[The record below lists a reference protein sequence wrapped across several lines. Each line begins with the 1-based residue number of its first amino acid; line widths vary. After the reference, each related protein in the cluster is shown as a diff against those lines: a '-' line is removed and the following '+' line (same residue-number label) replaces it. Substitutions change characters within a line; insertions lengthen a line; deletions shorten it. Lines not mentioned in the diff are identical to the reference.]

1 MKIIG
6 ISGTRADYGIYRPLL
21 FELHRDP
28 VFHLQLVVTGMH
40 LLKEYGQTIDNVEQ
54 DPFEVIAQP
63 SILVKGDSTYA
74 MSQSAGIATLY
85 FSDIFHFHQPDA
97 ILLLGDRGE
106 MLAAAI
112 AAHYQ
117 NITIVHLHGG
127 EKSGSADDAVRHA
140 ISKLAHLHFVSTFQ
154 AKKTLQHLG
163 EEEWRIFPVGSL
175 RKHDIEKIKYLDKGE
190 KTRLMKK
197 YGLSTK
203 QKKVLLTMHPDSKE
217 QEPFPLQIESVLK
230 ALEHC
235 SEINLIFI
243 GPNSDAGSDIFR
255 EYMQTYC
262 KQSKWC
268 SYYASIPSDEY
279 LFLLSQMDLLI
290 GNSSS
295 GIIEAP
301 FFHLPFINVGNRQ
314 QDRTHGDHVCHV
326 PYQTEKIKAKIEE
339 ILHSPRK
346 NIKCNPYDIVKAPAQ
361 EIVKLLKIGLRQ
373 PNLHHPPFVDPDTT

>member
-1 MKIIG
+1 MKLIV

-28 VFHLQLVVTGMH
+28 VIHLQLVVTGMH
-40 LLKEYGQTIDNVEQ
+40 LLKEYGQTIDDVEQ

-74 MSQSAGIATLY
+74 MSQSVGIATLY
-85 FSDIFHFHQPDA
+85 FSDILHFHQPDA

-117 NITIVHLHGG
+117 NIAIVHLHGG

-154 AKKTLQHLG
+154 AKKALQHLG

-175 RKHDIEKIKYLDKGE
+175 RKHDIEQIKLLDDMK
-190 KTRLMKK
+190 KAQLMKK
-197 YGLSTK
+197 YRLSSK
-203 QKKVLLTMHPDSKE
+203 QKNVLVMMHPDTKE
-217 QEPFPLQIESVLK
+217 QKPYSQQIEVVLK
-230 ALEHC
+230 ALERY

-243 GPNSDAGSDIFR
+243 GPNSDAGGDIFR
-255 EYMQTYC
+255 EYMQSYC

-268 SYYASIPSDEY
+268 SYHASIPSDEY
-279 LFLLSQMDLLI
+279 LFLLSQVDLLI

-314 QDRTHGDHVCHV
+314 QDRTHGDNVYHV
-326 PYQTEKIKAKIEE
+326 PYRANKIKAKIQEV
-339 ILHSPRK
+339 LQSPTK
-346 NIKCNPYDIVKAPAQ
+346 IIKHNPYDIVKAPAH
-361 EIVKLLKIGLRQ
+361 EIVKQLKISL
-373 PNLHHPPFVDPDTT
+373 